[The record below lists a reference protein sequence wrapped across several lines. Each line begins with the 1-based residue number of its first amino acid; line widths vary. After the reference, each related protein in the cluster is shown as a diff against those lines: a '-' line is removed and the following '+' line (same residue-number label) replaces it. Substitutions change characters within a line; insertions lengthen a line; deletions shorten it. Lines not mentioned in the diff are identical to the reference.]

1 MSDKRNGQFWTYLYG
16 LLALTYF
23 ILCVLPIRT
32 FNAISH
38 TGRGVLYTI
47 LFTVNE
53 RAEIDELKEAKTDE
67 CKKSEEDRFRVF
79 IYEDEL
85 RNIREWV
92 LEKDNIETGGD
103 LFGLWIDQHTAV
115 VQLVLGP
122 GKDCRRTERSFYQDL
137 DYLQQCGEAI
147 TEGHGLCNI
156 GQWHSH
162 HRLSLNK
169 PSLGDEDTVW
179 GNMPGLGLN
188 RFIVFI
194 ATIEKTS
201 TVNVN
206 PFLFEIDGE
215 TKKEK
220 RLPVQPGA
228 VEYVKSRT
236 SPLRS
241 NKNLLRKLEQ
251 GAESMNSTSIDID

>member
-1 MSDKRNGQFWTYLYG
+1 MLY
-16 LLALTYF
+16 T
-23 ILCVLPIRT
+23 LPIRT
-32 FNAISH
+32 FNVIFH
-38 TGRGVLYTI
+38 TGRGTLYTI
-47 LFTVNE
+47 LTPFNG
-53 RAEIDELKEAKTDE
+53 RAEIDEDE
-67 CKKSEEDRFRVF
+67 CKKSEEDKFRVF

-122 GKDCRRTERSFYQDL
+122 GKDCRRTKTSFYQDL

-162 HRLSLNK
+162 HRLSLNE
-169 PSLGDEDTVW
+169 PSSGDEDTVW

-194 ATIEKTS
+194 ATIENTS

-206 PFLFEIDGE
+206 PFLFEIDSE
-215 TKKEK
+215 TKR

-228 VEYVKSRT
+228 VKYVKSCT

-241 NKNLLRKLEQ
+241 NKNILRKLKQ